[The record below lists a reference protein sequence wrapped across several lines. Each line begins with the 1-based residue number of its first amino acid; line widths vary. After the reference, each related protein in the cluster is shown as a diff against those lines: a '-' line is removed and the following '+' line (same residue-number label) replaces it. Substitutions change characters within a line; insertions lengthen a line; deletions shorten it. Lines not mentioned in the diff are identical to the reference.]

1 MPETNGQV
9 HSAIL
14 GLHAQTSLHPDRE
27 PPWERSTSPCSVS
40 GTRSGRRFPGRHSR
54 AFSATLAATMSRPST
69 EETSPGPTAKT
80 VASRPLSARRP
91 RVLVS
96 TPVR

>member
-14 GLHAQTSLHPDRE
+14 GLHAQTSLHPG
-27 PPWERSTSPCSVS
+27 S
-40 GTRSGRRFPGRHSR
+40 GTALGTVDLPVQRERHTLWPTIPGSASR
-54 AFSATLAATMSRPST
+54 AFSATPAATMSRPST
-69 EETSPGPTAKT
+69 EGTAPRPTAKT
-80 VASRPLSARRP
+80 VASRPPSARRP
-91 RVLVS
+91 RVPRS